1 MEISA
6 HRCTYHILLP
16 HVAAMSTFLIFSLDK
31 INAFLC
37 GQWQNNKN
45 KKESA
50 TITNNGKALSM

>member
-1 MEISA
+1 
-6 HRCTYHILLP
+6 
-16 HVAAMSTFLIFSLDK
+16 MSTFLIFSLDK